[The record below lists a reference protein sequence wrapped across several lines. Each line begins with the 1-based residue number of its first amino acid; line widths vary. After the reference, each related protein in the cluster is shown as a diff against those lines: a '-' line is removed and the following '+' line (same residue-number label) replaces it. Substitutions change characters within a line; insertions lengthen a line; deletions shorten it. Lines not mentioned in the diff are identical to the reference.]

1 MKNLSVFGKAV
12 KPKNKVDIYMEREST
27 PEFHYLTKL

>member
-12 KPKNKVDIYMEREST
+12 KPKNKVYIYMERESA